1 MLCSIDG
8 QARQLI
14 FRVAENNNMSI
25 TRSHLTDSMTSLT
38 SLSTVS
44 SLNQTNKTEV
54 LQHLAKAIAEE
65 RCLLD
70 KVSVCASDPRCYQSF
85 RSFLDILDRECRTRE
100 WRLYPAVVD
109 GFHERQWYLVDSLN
123 DECIQHEWIEFRGQ
137 CFTKVKIREKKTPIN
152 IACLFVFPV
161 ACTKRRIDWV
171 ARSPSVRSRRR
182 IVWRK
187 CSRRIV
193 PCYIWMRKT
202 IIISTAWND

>member
-1 MLCSIDG
+1 MTNFAFGQITKLRVNTWKTPGVKSSKSYKHVALIQLSEIRSLFDIGSSSSDGKTQFEKANSLSNVEFFFRKENEQFGMLCSIDG

-70 KVSVCASDPRCYQSF
+70 KVCF
-85 RSFLDILDRECRTRE
+85 
-100 WRLYPAVVD
+100 
-109 GFHERQWYLVDSLN
+109 
-123 DECIQHEWIEFRGQ
+123 DE
-137 CFTKVKIREKKTPIN
+137 
-152 IACLFVFPV
+152 FVFFFV
-161 ACTKRRIDWV
+161 QKSFAFRRHSSKMLDLKM
-171 ARSPSVRSRRR
+171 APTRRFHQW
-182 IVWRK
+182 IF
-187 CSRRIV
+187 SAT
-193 PCYIWMRKT
+193 T
-202 IIISTAWND
+202 ILYQHIQR